1 MQFSER
7 ISRISVSSTAAVLQ
21 KADKLR
27 ATGVKLVDFGAG
39 EPDFPTPD
47 HIKQAAVRALEE
59 NFTKYTPTGGTREL
73 KEALVDRHA
82 KDFGSH
88 YSVEE
93 CLVTVGGK
101 QAIFEAMVAT
111 LNDGDEVILPVPYWV
126 SYLDII
132 NYAGGKAVFLE
143 TDEAEDFAVR
153 ADAVEKLITPRTRM
167 IVVNSPNNPTGAV
180 ILRARKWKSSWVWQ
194 RGTRFSCC
202 QTSAIAIFSTMTRR
216 FPWGASTDREHL
228 LIVGSLSKTY
238 AMTGWRVGFALGS
251 SKLLAN
257 MLKLQSHSTSN
268 PTSIAQK
275 AAVEALRGSQ
285 DSVRAML
292 AEYRRRRDRVVEG
305 LRAIPDIKCTM
316 PQGAFYAYPNVS
328 AYLNRDGLANTT
340 VLAEKLLEEAHVA
353 VVPGPAFG
361 TQQHV
366 RLSYATSLDQIDEGL
381 RRMAEFFAK
390 FLDRK
395 CPPSTARSNSPISS
409 SRKSGGGG
417 IWRRSLTRQT
427 PHPRTSG
434 QSANPCIG
442 EVWVTDDASRFLNG
456 PAAGMTLAEASEKYG
471 PELHGKSW
479 PGRRFPLL
487 AKYIFTSDWL
497 SVQVHPDD
505 AYAAVHDPGNLGK
518 CEMWYFLKTDPD
530 AAILLGL
537 KPGVTKEQLLPAFKA
552 GTSRDFLQSFRPE
565 QEEAAFLPP
574 GIVHALGPGLVLFE
588 VEENSDLTYRLDDF
602 GRPGLDGNP
611 RPLHL
616 EKGLEVIR
624 PELPPRRDLP
634 RLELKEKYGTR
645 RLVLASRFFALEEL
659 SVRHTATFHSIAREG
674 GGAFHRGR

>member
-7 ISRISVSSTAAVLQ
+7 ISRISVSSTAAVVQ

-82 KDFGSH
+82 RDFGSH
-88 YSVEE
+88 YSVED

-126 SYLDII
+126 SFLDII

-143 TDEAEDFAVR
+143 THEAENFAVR
-153 ADAVEKLITPRTRM
+153 AAAVEELITPRTRM

-180 ILRARKWKSSWVWQ
+180 ISRQEMERLLGVAARHKILLLSDECYCHFLYDDL
-194 RGTRFSCC
+194 RFSLG
-202 QTSAIAIFSTMTRR
+202 SSK
-216 FPWGASTDREHL
+216 DREHL

-251 SKLLAN
+251 NKLLAN

-305 LRAIPDIKCTM
+305 LRAIPDVKCTL
-316 PQGAFYAYPNVS
+316 PQGAFYAYPNIS

-361 TQQHV
+361 TEPHV

-381 RRMAEFFAK
+381 RRMAAFFAK
-390 FLDRK
+390 F
-395 CPPSTARSNSPISS
+395 
-409 SRKSGGGG
+409 
-417 IWRRSLTRQT
+417 
-427 PHPRTSG
+427 
-434 QSANPCIG
+434 
-442 EVWVTDDASRFLNG
+442 
-456 PAAGMTLAEASEKYG
+456 
-471 PELHGKSW
+471 
-479 PGRRFPLL
+479 
-487 AKYIFTSDWL
+487 
-497 SVQVHPDD
+497 
-505 AYAAVHDPGNLGK
+505 
-518 CEMWYFLKTDPD
+518 
-530 AAILLGL
+530 
-537 KPGVTKEQLLPAFKA
+537 
-552 GTSRDFLQSFRPE
+552 
-565 QEEAAFLPP
+565 
-574 GIVHALGPGLVLFE
+574 
-588 VEENSDLTYRLDDF
+588 
-602 GRPGLDGNP
+602 
-611 RPLHL
+611 
-616 EKGLEVIR
+616 
-624 PELPPRRDLP
+624 
-634 RLELKEKYGTR
+634 
-645 RLVLASRFFALEEL
+645 
-659 SVRHTATFHSIAREG
+659 
-674 GGAFHRGR
+674 